1 MTQYKGRFAPTPSGP
16 AHLGTLLAAM
26 GSFLQARS
34 QGGQWHVRIDDID
47 PPRVTPGAADSIL
60 KTLERY
66 GLHWDGAVVY
76 QSQRLEEYQTALDR
90 LIEQNDVF
98 DCACS
103 RKDIDKIAA
112 KGPNGS
118 IYPGTCRDGLGQGQ
132 SARAIRLR
140 SKAIDISVNDLV
152 QGKFTLNIRN
162 DVGDYVVRRADGLFA
177 YHLATVVDDGLD
189 AFTEIVRGQDLLTIT
204 PQQIY
209 LQKRLDIAMP
219 GYAHL
224 PLLVGENGKKISKR
238 FGAQPVDEMDQPSVY
253 RLILGSLGLPPPTS
267 LNLDN
272 AGETLDWAI
281 ENWDLSAVSAADRI
295 I

>member
-16 AHLGTLLAAM
+16 MHLGTLLAAL

-34 QGGQWHVRIDDID
+34 QNGIWHVRIDDID
-47 PPRVTPGAADSIL
+47 PPRETPGAADSIL
-60 KTLERY
+60 RTLEHYR
-66 GLHWDGAVVY
+66 LHWDGAVVY

-103 RKDIDKIAA
+103 RKDIDKIAT

-118 IYPGTCRDGLGQGQ
+118 IYPGTCRNGLGQGQ

-140 SKAIDISVNDLV
+140 SKAIDITVNDLV
-152 QGKFTLNIRN
+152 QGIFTLNIRN
-162 DVGDYVVRRADGLFA
+162 DVGDYIVRRADGLFA

-189 AFTEIVRGQDLLTIT
+189 NYTEIVRGQDLLSIT

-209 LQKRLDIAMP
+209 LQQLLGLPAP
-219 GYAHL
+219 TYAHL
-224 PLLVGENGKKISKR
+224 PLLISENSKKLSKR
-238 FGAQPVDEMDQPSVY
+238 FAATPVDDMDMAAVFKT
-253 RLILGSLGLPPPTS
+253 ILNTLGLQPPPA
-267 LNLDN
+267 LDLCN
-272 AGETLDWAI
+272 SKETLTWAI
-281 ENWDLSAVSAADRI
+281 ENWDLSQTSPKARI
-295 I
+295 V